1 MNSFADLHPTC
12 EMSVGVC
19 YMTDE
24 QHNTNK
30 HTSMCTSTRKVII
43 TAVLQTKNK
52 SNTARTVKMVKRLTW
67 LGIMHYHL
75 A

>member
-1 MNSFADLHPTC
+1 MNSVADLHPTC
-12 EMSVGVC
+12 EMCVGVC
-19 YMTDE
+19 FMTVE

-30 HTSMCTSTRKVII
+30 HTSMCTSIRKVII

-52 SNTARTVKMVKRLTW
+52 SNTTRTVKM
-67 LGIMHYHL
+67 